1 MAKSAQRATS
11 DAPIRASVAWQ
22 TPPRR
27 SKEPF
32 EKRGGVCKLA
42 AKCLQSRLAMGMAAI
57 ILTFAMPGHHAGVAV
72 QHVRPDD
79 LNPMMIWNGAEGKVI
94 RVKNRT
100 LEYYEN
106 IRIVYQIERRLK
118 NCKNGRMLPSDNGK
132 PCYAP
137 ACVGHDIRARA
148 NVTPSLPK
156 KQLRSPARCCPNW
169 SAGRRRHL

>member
-1 MAKSAQRATS
+1 MAKSTQRATS
-11 DAPIRASVAWQ
+11 DAPIRELVDHYQSAARSVEVNQHVSNRASVARQ

-118 NCKNGRMLPSDNGK
+118 NLQERPDASERQRET
-132 PCYAP
+132 
-137 ACVGHDIRARA
+137 V
-148 NVTPSLPK
+148 
-156 KQLRSPARCCPNW
+156 LRP
-169 SAGRRRHL
+169 GVRRTRYPGAS